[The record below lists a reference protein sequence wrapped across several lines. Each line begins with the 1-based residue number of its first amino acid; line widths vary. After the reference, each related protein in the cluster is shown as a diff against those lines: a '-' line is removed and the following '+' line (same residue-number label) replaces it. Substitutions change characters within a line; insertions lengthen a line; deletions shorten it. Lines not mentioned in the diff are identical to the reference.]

1 MECHCMR
8 SYSLLAIKTCHRRGA
23 HAIGGMA
30 AQIPIRGD
38 EAANRAALDKVRAD
52 KKREAGD
59 GHDGTW
65 VAHPGLV
72 AIAKEEFDAAMPGA
86 NQIER
91 ARDDVTLGADDLLE
105 IPEGAITEAGVRLNV
120 TVGIRYIESWLRGNG
135 CVPLFN
141 LMEDAATA
149 EISRAQLWQWLRHGA
164 TLDDGR
170 TVDAALVGA
179 VIAEEVA
186 KIRAELGEDG
196 ENRLDEAVG
205 LFETVATAP
214 DFAEFLTLAGVRQDH
229 RNSGR
234 LAMPTL
240 AALEEAA
247 DLVHRTVPPTPERC
261 WPLLAERYG
270 CELWVKHEN
279 HTPIGSFK
287 VRGGL
292 VYMDALRQREP
303 DVTGVI
309 AATRGNHGQ
318 SVAFAATRAG
328 LTATVVAPR
337 GNSVEKNRAMRA
349 FGAELIEEGH
359 DFQAAY
365 ECAFT
370 LAEERGLHMVR
381 SYDPTLALGVASY
394 TLEFLRGVPDLET
407 LYVPIG
413 LGSGICGAI
422 AARDALGCKTRIV
435 GVVAADA
442 PTYAKSFAAGEPVPT
457 PRADTFAD
465 GLATP
470 DSRRRCARPHPQG
483 RRTRRRG
490 LRGRDASRHA
500 RLLHRHPQHRRG
512 RRRRDPRRAR
522 PRTRPVRRP
531 PHRRHPVGRQHRH
544 RPLPRDPRRG
554 LTGDDRGRTPWWRS
568 DRFRGFRTKKAGR
581 NGGRGRAAP
590 ARLGS
595 VASR

>member
-1 MECHCMR
+1 
-8 SYSLLAIKTCHRRGA
+8 
-23 HAIGGMA
+23 
-30 AQIPIRGD
+30 
-38 EAANRAALDKVRAD
+38 
-52 KKREAGD
+52 
-59 GHDGTW
+59 
-65 VAHPGLV
+65 
-72 AIAKEEFDAAMPGA
+72 
-86 NQIER
+86 
-91 ARDDVTLGADDLLE
+91 
-105 IPEGAITEAGVRLNV
+105 
-120 TVGIRYIESWLRGNG
+120 
-135 CVPLFN
+135 
-141 LMEDAATA
+141 
-149 EISRAQLWQWLRHGA
+149 
-164 TLDDGR
+164 
-170 TVDAALVGA
+170 
-179 VIAEEVA
+179 
-186 KIRAELGEDG
+186 
-196 ENRLDEAVG
+196 
-205 LFETVATAP
+205 
-214 DFAEFLTLAGVRQDH
+214 
-229 RNSGR
+229 
-234 LAMPTL
+234 MPTL

-465 GLATP
+465 GLATRIP
-470 DSRRRCARPHPQG
+470 DADALALILKGAERVVAVSEAAMQAAMRDYYTDTHNIAEGAGAATLAALGQERAQCAG
-483 RRTRRRG
+483 RRIG
-490 LRGRDASRHA
+490 VILSGGNIDI
-500 RLLHRHPQHRRG
+500 
-512 RRRRDPRRAR
+512 
-522 PRTRPVRRP
+522 
-531 PHRRHPVGRQHRH
+531 
-544 RPLPRDPRRG
+544 
-554 LTGDDRGRTPWWRS
+554 DRYREILA
-568 DRFRGFRTKKAGR
+568 AG
-581 NGGRGRAAP
+581 
-590 ARLGS
+590 
-595 VASR
+595 